1 VTAKD
6 TRPLTT
12 FLRTFVDM
20 KSAQRSQAYRAFA
33 HDYRRD
39 LAPFVS
45 AVYDLPATNEQMTRV
60 ARALEERETARLWL
74 FAPPVPPAR
83 EQGASNEANPQ
94 GDVDPAQRVP
104 EDQRA
109 GGHARRSPAPGAFAY
124 AAGSGPCLGG
134 PDAGH
139 GEQGGKAAASGC

>member
-20 KSAQRSQAYRAFA
+20 KNAQRSQAYRAFA
-33 HDYRRD
+33 HDYQRD

-60 ARALEERETARLWL
+60 ARALEERETARLRL
-74 FAPPVPPAR
+74 FAPRFRQPASR
-83 EQGASNEANPQ
+83 
-94 GDVDPAQRVP
+94 
-104 EDQRA
+104 
-109 GGHARRSPAPGAFAY
+109 ARRTRRTRRAT
-124 AAGSGPCLGG
+124 
-134 PDAGH
+134 
-139 GEQGGKAAASGC
+139 